1 MLKFKPISLED
12 RDIITSFTLKGVYR
26 NCDFSF
32 ANMCS
37 WQFLYGSEYVMINN
51 MLLIRFWL
59 EDNRPAYMLP
69 LGKGDLSEAI
79 KLLEK
84 DAKDMGHT
92 LCLLGVTSDAVL
104 YLEKLFPGEFRFIQ
118 ERDYYDYIYLREN
131 LVGLVGKK
139 YQSKRNHINRFRQE
153 YDNYRY
159 TSITQDMIAQCLEL
173 EAKWCIDNDCAENE
187 DLLNERRSMTFA
199 LEHMDELGILG
210 GAIWIGNEIEA
221 FTFGAPITSDTFGV
235 HVEKANTEIDGIYAV
250 INKEFA
256 RHIPDNYLYVN
267 REEDLGIPGLRKAKL
282 SYHPTIL
289 LEKNA
294 AIRCKQD

>member
-37 WQFLYGSEYVMINN
+37 WQFLYGTEYVMINN

-173 EAKWCIDNDCAENE
+173 EAKCA
-187 DLLNERRSMTFA
+187 
-199 LEHMDELGILG
+199 
-210 GAIWIGNEIEA
+210 
-221 FTFGAPITSDTFGV
+221 
-235 HVEKANTEIDGIYAV
+235 
-250 INKEFA
+250 
-256 RHIPDNYLYVN
+256 
-267 REEDLGIPGLRKAKL
+267 
-282 SYHPTIL
+282 
-289 LEKNA
+289 
-294 AIRCKQD
+294 